1 MEKWEGKIPI
11 SGEKKIFITTTTCET
26 SILLNINL
34 IFPFCYWHPFFS
46 GISERNNDYSDTLDF
61 RRWWVGEVRVVTFFV
76 LKIPDYVSA
85 MLIYFYIYIRAFGA
99 PRGSAPMAWY
109 YDSQL
114 RSSLCSLLAR
124 CAFGTP
130 KDNGVD
136 ASIDIFLVA
145 SLEYHLI

>member
-1 MEKWEGKIPI
+1 M
-11 SGEKKIFITTTTCET
+11 S
-26 SILLNINL
+26 
-34 IFPFCYWHPFFS
+34 
-46 GISERNNDYSDTLDF
+46 
-61 RRWWVGEVRVVTFFV
+61 
-76 LKIPDYVSA
+76 VSA
-85 MLIYFYIYIRAFGA
+85 GIIKRAFGA
-99 PRGSAPMAWY
+99 PTGLAPMAQY

-124 CAFGTP
+124 RSLDTP